1 MYWDKP
7 LTRASGPQFDQ
18 DAKSIIVQGKRL
30 EAEAALKR
38 GTQVFGVPAR
48 APVSWRLFERD
59 QHGRT
64 RLLAQHVVAFDVAKD
79 GTILYRNGFG
89 VFALRSGYRSQ
100 LVLKNHLIGDVQTR
114 PE

>member
-38 GTQVFGVPAR
+38 GTQMFGVPAL
-48 APVSWRLFERD
+48 APASWQLFERD
-59 QHGRT
+59 QQGRT

-79 GTILYRNGFG
+79 GTILYSNGFG
-89 VFALRSGYRSQ
+89 VFALRSGYRPQ
-100 LVLKNHLIGDVQTR
+100 LVLKDHLIGDVQIR